1 MLHAI
6 INGDLVAASSAALPI
21 NDLALQRGYG
31 IFDFFKVLKGKPV
44 FLEDHLDR
52 FYYSASQMGLPVG
65 YDRGGVKALL
75 QSLLQKNNMENA
87 GVKLLLTGGCAS
99 DGYTLGKPNLVMV
112 QYPLMMGNAHSDA
125 PLRLITYPHLRQMS
139 HIKTIDYLM
148 AIWLQPQIKEKG
160 ADDVL
165 YHNNGVVSECPRANF
180 FIVTPQGTIATPAT
194 NILKGVTRKQVLQH
208 LSAGL
213 LMEERPVLLEEV
225 FTAKEAF
232 VTSSVK
238 NVFPVTM
245 VDGKPIGDGKPGA
258 ITLALA
264 EKFGGLMK
272 MDGQQA
278 TLQSTIA
285 V

>member
-1 MLHAI
+1 MIHAI
-6 INGDLVAASSAALPI
+6 INGDLVAANSAALPI

-31 IFDFFKVLKGKPV
+31 IFDFFKVLNSKPI

-52 FYYSASQMGLPVG
+52 FYYSAGQMGLPVG
-65 YDRGGVKALL
+65 YDRAGVKALL
-75 QSLLQKNNMENA
+75 QLLLEKDKTENA
-87 GVKLLLTGGCAS
+87 GVKLLLTGGCSS

-112 QYPLMMGNAHSDA
+112 QYPLVMGNALADA
-125 PLRLITYPHLRQMS
+125 PLRLITYPHQRQMS

-148 AIWLQPQIKEKG
+148 AIWLQPHIKEQG

-165 YHNNGVVSECPRANF
+165 YHSNGAVSECPRSNF
-180 FIVTPQGTIATPAT
+180 FIVTPQGTIATPNT
-194 NILKGVTRKQVLQH
+194 NILRGVTRKQVLQH

-225 FTAKEAF
+225 FAAREVF

-272 MDGQQA
+272 RDGQQA
-278 TLQSTIA
+278 SLQSTIA